1 MLITNYLDVAT
12 LLLALS
18 VAIMIVR
25 GTNLF
30 SILVTGS
37 VFSVFCALNYLVMM
51 APDVALT
58 EAAVGACATTC
69 ILLAS
74 LKFFP
79 ENTMPEGG
87 KLLTALVILCLFIFL
102 SYFAFDLH
110 SYGDPEAITNKGAV
124 EYYKQNTGKDIG
136 LLSMVSAILASY
148 RGFDTF
154 GETLVIFTAGLSVLL
169 ILKPRTRKDIV

>member
-1 MLITNYLDVAT
+1 MLTINYLDIAT

-18 VAIMIVR
+18 VSVMVVR

-30 SILVTGS
+30 SILVTSS
-37 VFSVFCALNYLVMM
+37 VFSMFCALNYLVMM

-79 ENTMPEGG
+79 ETILPERN
-87 KLLTALVILCLFIFL
+87 KLLVFFAVLFLFIFL
-102 SYFAFDLH
+102 SYFTLDIH
-110 SYGDPEAITNKGAV
+110 SYGDSQAITNSGAV
-124 EYYKQNTGKDIG
+124 EYYKKNTGKDIG
-136 LLSMVSAILASY
+136 LHSMVSAILASY
-148 RGFDTF
+148 RGLDTF

-169 ILKPRTRKDIV
+169 ILKPQTKKI